1 MLIVA
6 SWYPGAD
13 DPARGRFVA
22 DQAEALAAT
31 GRVRPLVLSFDPA
44 NTENEYLAAHA
55 GIVRRH
61 VEAAL
66 RAGGRPLQR
75 RAAGFE
81 TGIPVGRLAITEPV
95 GRGAPSGLDGDLR
108 REALDLL
115 ADRFSGRRGIVH
127 AHTGY
132 PDGFAAA
139 GLAARLGWPL
149 VITEH
154 ATFVAR
160 QLRQPAQRQRY
171 LEGVRAADRFIAVSQ
186 ALADELRPAIPELAG
201 KLITLPNTVA
211 VERFRLSG
219 LDGRKP
225 DALLYV
231 GYRKQ
236 RKGMITLL
244 QAFADVLEAR
254 PAATLRLVG
263 RSLSD
268 REEEQWH
275 QTADDLGISHA
286 VHFDDVLSRD
296 GVAAA
301 MDEATLLV
309 HPSPRETF
317 GMTTLE
323 ALASGLPVVAC
334 RSGGIMNILEDSR
347 LGELVEPGD
356 SRALARGVL
365 RALERRETFEPV
377 TLRAAVE
384 PFSAS
389 SVAERLADL
398 YAEILAETGGTS
410 ANGESA
416 ITSALASSP
425 PEPLP
430 AQLLVFGTNTRR
442 VARLL
447 ASYPPDLLA
456 RITLLTTGEGADE
469 LPPAMGSVVTF
480 GPAMDSE
487 LQRRGLYGPRG
498 TMRDRL
504 LRLARNPIRA
514 VQRHL
519 ATGGLT
525 AMRIEAAR
533 NALAGAM
540 RDAGIEPAN
549 YPELVC
555 IDGIDHILA
564 HPYLERVG
572 RGTPGGPLWLGDRW
586 ASTDS

>member
-1 MLIVA
+1 MPTPSRALPEIDVLIVA

-44 NTENEYLAAHA
+44 NTENEYLPGHA

-139 GLAARLGWPL
+139 GRAARRGWPL

-154 ATFVAR
+154 ATVVAR

-186 ALADELRPAIPELAG
+186 ALADELRPAIPELGG

-211 VERFRLSG
+211 VERFRVSG

-244 QAFADVLEAR
+244 QAFADILEAR

-286 VHFDDVLSRD
+286 VHFDEALSRD

-301 MDEATLLV
+301 MEEATLLV

-334 RSGGIMNILEDSR
+334 RSGGIMNILEDTR

-365 RALERRETFEPV
+365 RALERRESFEPA

-398 YAEILAETGGTS
+398 YAEILAETGGPTPEAASGVEVALEAS
-410 ANGESA
+410 APA
-416 ITSALASSP
+416 PIPASV
-425 PEPLP
+425 
-430 AQLLVFGTNTRR
+430 LVFGMNTRR

-447 ASYPPDLLA
+447 APFPVGLLA
-456 RITLLTTGEGADE
+456 RVTLVTAGDGVLEE
-469 LPPAMGSVVTF
+469 LPKSLGKVVSV
-480 GPAMDSE
+480 GPLIEAE
-487 LQRRGLYGPRG
+487 LERRGLHGPRG
-498 TMRDRL
+498 STSDRVFRL
-504 LRLARNPIRA
+504 LRHPVRA
-514 VQRHL
+514 VQRRI
-519 ATGGLT
+519 ASGGPTGVSIQ
-525 AMRIEAAR
+525 AMRSAAVR
-533 NALAGAM
+533 AAAPRRRASGSSSRIVRSACAKSSGSSL
-540 RDAGIEPAN
+540 DDTSPA
-549 YPELVC
+549 P
-555 IDGIDHILA
+555 
-564 HPYLERVG
+564 
-572 RGTPGGPLWLGDRW
+572 
-586 ASTDS
+586 